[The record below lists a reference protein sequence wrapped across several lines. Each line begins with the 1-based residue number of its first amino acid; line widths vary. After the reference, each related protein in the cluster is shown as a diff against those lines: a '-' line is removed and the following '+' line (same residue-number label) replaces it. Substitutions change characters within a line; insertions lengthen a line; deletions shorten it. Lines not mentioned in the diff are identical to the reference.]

1 MRYLLLILALLGFIS
16 PAKAQSS
23 KAEKAIE
30 CSAVYLIATA
40 AYGTNKQAANA
51 FMSIQRMFDG
61 VFSANEKQRTNRV
74 ITNGMISKKKSEKQM
89 ELAEKYDRDPKSVY
103 AIEMQCN
110 AWREKLAPYVINSLG
125 KKPNRKKI
133 QSVFLSAPN
142 IPAMPS
148 SSDPRWPRSKMM
160 VDQSFTAWDK
170 TGRMTK
176 EKVKKKLKDRLK
188 NSSKERGVID
198 GKVLSC
204 VDMKYTTGSGW
215 KQINFE
221 WVFDGGYTYEWS
233 ISKTLPLKIIK
244 TKVYKYIS
252 TPTEITIKG
261 YSKNIRTYVDRK
273 TLELFRTFNGKT
285 NRAGKCQVST
295 PEALENELN
304 AKIRT
309 IKRKMKDNKL

>member
-1 MRYLLLILALLGFIS
+1 LRYLLLILALLGFIS

-142 IPAMPS
+142 IPTMPS

-170 TGRMTK
+170 TNRITK
-176 EKVKKKLKDRLK
+176 EKFKRQLQDK
-188 NSSKERGVID
+188 
-198 GKVLSC
+198 
-204 VDMKYTTGSGW
+204 
-215 KQINFE
+215 
-221 WVFDGGYTYEWS
+221 
-233 ISKTLPLKIIK
+233 IK
-244 TKVYKYIS
+244 TS
-252 TPTEITIKG
+252 FTLHCTGQMFTDKG
-261 YSKNIRTYVDRK
+261 QRFTFDLDRTRVW
-273 TLELFRTFNGKT
+273 
-285 NRAGKCQVST
+285 
-295 PEALENELN
+295 
-304 AKIRT
+304 
-309 IKRKMKDNKL
+309 